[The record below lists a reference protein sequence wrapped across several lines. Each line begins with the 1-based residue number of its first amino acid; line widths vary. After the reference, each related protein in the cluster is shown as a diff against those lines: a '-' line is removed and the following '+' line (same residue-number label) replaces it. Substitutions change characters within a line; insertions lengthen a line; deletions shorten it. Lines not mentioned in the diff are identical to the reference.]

1 MLHYFIIFFSIFI
14 IATGCTTNGLKTD
27 NAQLSENPSIVWPPS
42 PQKPRIKFIRSISNS
57 NDLERN
63 KPWFKNVINS
73 LFGKEDADNSMLRP
87 LGVFVQ
93 YGKIYVTDPGLFLVH
108 IFDLKEQIYL
118 QIEKA
123 EKDDLVSP
131 IGICVDANEEIFLSD
146 SFLKRVI
153 VLDKNGKYLRD
164 IGSPEL
170 FTRPTGIALS
180 KDRVYVVDT
189 LSHQLLVFSK
199 NNGNLLFRIGKNGS
213 ANGEFHYP
221 THIFISKN
229 NLIYV
234 TDSLNFR
241 VQVFDTDGNFLSSFG
256 KAGDAPG
263 NFSKPKGIAI
273 DSEDHIYIA
282 DSQFDNV
289 QIFDQSGK
297 LLLVFG
303 SSGSS
308 KGKMS
313 LPAGIFIDDK
323 DLIYVVDS
331 YNRRIQIF
339 QYLKDDK

>member
-1 MLHYFIIFFSIFI
+1 MLNYFIILFSIFI
-14 IATGCTTNGLKTD
+14 IVTGCATNGRQID
-27 NAQLSENPSIVWPPS
+27 NAQLTENPSIVWPPS
-42 PQKPRIKFIRSISNS
+42 PQKPRIKLIRIISGAHDMDIKKS
-57 NDLERN
+57 WL
-63 KPWFKNVINS
+63 KSVVTS
-73 LFGKEDADNSMLRP
+73 LFGKEESESNMLRP
-87 LGVFVQ
+87 LGIFVQ
-93 YGKIYVTDPGLFLVH
+93 YGKIYVTDPGMFLVH
-108 IFDLKEQIYL
+108 IFDLKEQKYF

-123 EKDDLVSP
+123 NKDDLVSP
-131 IGICVDANEEIFLSD
+131 IGIAVDANEEIFLSD

-153 VLDKNGKYLRD
+153 VLDKNGEYLRD

-170 FTRPTGIALS
+170 FARPTGVALN
-180 KDRVYVVDT
+180 KDRVYIIDT
-189 LSHQLLVFSK
+189 LAHQLLVFSK
-199 NNGNLLFRIGKNGS
+199 KNGNLLFRIGKNGS

-221 THIFISKN
+221 THIFIGNN

-263 NFSKPKGIAI
+263 NFSKPKGIAV

-282 DSQFDNV
+282 DSEFDNV

-308 KGKMS
+308 HGKMS

-323 DLIYVVDS
+323 DQIYVVDS

-339 QYLKDDK
+339 QYLKADK